1 MNTKYRWRNIKK
13 LFIIIIFLIIILRI
27 LYINIYKSN
36 YYKKL
41 FDQKNNIYTYGLSA
55 PRGRILDINGNV
67 IVDNSKKR
75 VIIYE
80 KNENISNEEEFVI
93 ANKLS
98 KYLNNNFS
106 VSDEEKIFYI
116 FKKEKNI
123 TKFLNKEDYDKYL
136 KSIYTYE
143 DIKRISYNYIKT
155 HLINLLDK
163 SEYKIIKIYNLM
175 NKDYDY
181 DKKIIF
187 DNVSEKDY
195 FEIINENIPG
205 ISGEYIYERIYPYK
219 ELLRSILGNTG
230 KISKENKNKYIS
242 KGYSLSDTVGI
253 SYLEEQYE
261 DLLKGEKS
269 KFKVNNDGTL
279 SLSKNEKKG
288 KDITLN
294 IDMDIELKLSEILKK
309 HISNTKGK
317 TNTEYYKGSYV
328 MVGKPTGEIVAALG
342 YKLDDKGN
350 FDEVTSDIVNSS
362 FTLGSVVKAASNTVG
377 YKENVIIPGNK
388 IYDSCIKLYQ
398 NTKKCSYKPLGYVD
412 DISAL
417 EKSSNYYQFI
427 NALKV
432 MGYNSYKYNMK
443 VTTNKLSFDKY
454 RNIFKEYGL
463 GDKTYIDLPSESI
476 GIKGNIIAPD
486 LLLNLSIGQY
496 DSYTPAQFLS
506 YINTLANN
514 KKRNSLSLLNKT
526 PSIVNKVEI
535 SDENYQRILKGL
547 NNVVTKGTGRGYIYK
562 NDGAGKT
569 GTSETLVDT
578 NNDNIYETKTI
589 SISFMGFMPYNDPKY
604 TFIIIS
610 PNISSNNKKSGYYVP
625 INRYIIN
632 DLTKILFENI

>member
-1 MNTKYRWRNIKK
+1 M
-13 LFIIIIFLIIILRI
+13 FLIITLRI
-27 LYINIYKSN
+27 IYLNIYKKDF
-36 YYKKL
+36 YKSLLDKKTNL
-41 FDQKNNIYTYGLSA
+41 YTYGLSA

-80 KNENISNEEEFVI
+80 KNKNISKEEEFVI
-93 ANKLS
+93 AKKLS
-98 KYLNNNFS
+98 KYL
-106 VSDEEKIFYI
+106 SDNYKLSLDEKVFYI
-116 FKKEKNI
+116 FKKENNI
-123 TKFLNKEDYDKYL
+123 SNFLTKDEYDKYI
-136 KSIYTYE
+136 KNIY
-143 DIKRISYNYIKT
+143 SYDDVKKLSYDYIKNN
-155 HLINLLDK
+155 LVNLLDTN
-163 SEYKIIKIYNLM
+163 EYKTIKIYNLM
-175 NKDYDY
+175 NKDYNY

-187 DNVSEKDY
+187 DDINEKDY

-205 ISGEYIYERIYPYK
+205 VSGEYIYERIYPYN

-230 KISKENKNKYIS
+230 KISKENKDKYITN
-242 KGYSLSDTVGI
+242 GYNLSDIVGI
-253 SYLEEQYE
+253 SYLEKEYE
-261 DLLKGEKS
+261 SILKGEKT
-269 KFKVNNDGTL
+269 KYKVNSDGTL
-279 SLSKNEKKG
+279 SIIKNEKKG
-288 KDITLN
+288 NDITLN
-294 IDMDIELKLSEILKK
+294 IDMNIELKLSEILKK
-309 HISNTKGK
+309 HILDAKGK
-317 TNTEYYKGSYV
+317 TNAEYFQGSYV

-350 FDEVTSDIVNSS
+350 FDEVTSDIINSS

-377 YKENVIIPGNK
+377 YKENVIIPGK
-388 IYDSCIKLYQ
+388 KVYDSCVKLYQ

-432 MGYNSYKYNMK
+432 MGYDNYKYNMK
-443 VTTNKLSFDKY
+443 VKTNNISFDKY

-463 GDKTYIDLPSESI
+463 GDKTNIDLPNENI
-476 GIKGNIIAPD
+476 GIKGTTIAPD

-506 YINTLANN
+506 YINTLAN
-514 KKRNSLSLLNKT
+514 KEKRNNLSLINKPT
-526 PSIVNKVEI
+526 HII
-535 SDENYQRILKGL
+535 SEVDITSENYERIIKGL
-547 NNVVTKGTGRGYIYK
+547 NNVVTKGTGRGYIYN

-610 PNISSNNKKSGYYVP
+610 PNISSNKNKSGYYVP
-625 INRYIIN
+625 INRYIIH